1 MKQHIGKKK
10 KDKVAAVLMLSFCLI
25 ALTSVFTVKANVDKL
40 SKQADNIPVTKKTQ
54 TATANSS
61 EKKAGTLPK
70 EKKETAEVSTN
81 IPVIDSKT
89 EEGNSSSFIYP
100 VSLDTGKMAKGYS
113 VNMVIYNMTLDQY
126 MTHPGIDIEAPAG
139 TEVKAIADGTI
150 TDVYDDDA
158 YGITIEI
165 THDNGYISKYSNLS
179 TDKMVEKGDTVSQ
192 GQVLSNVGKTA
203 LYECKDPA
211 HLHFELLK
219 DGKKVDPAEFLH

>member
-25 ALTSVFTVKANVDKL
+25 ALTSIFTVKASMDKL
-40 SKQADNIPVTKKTQ
+40 SNQADNIPVTKKTE
-54 TATANSS
+54 TADSS
-61 EKKAGTLPK
+61 KIKAGALPK
-70 EKKETAEVSTN
+70 EKKETVETSTN
-81 IPVIDSKT
+81 LPVVDSKT
-89 EEGNSSSFIYP
+89 EGENSVPFIYP
-100 VSLDTGKMAKGYS
+100 VSLDTGKMSKGYS
-113 VNMVIYNMTLDQY
+113 IDMVIYNMTLDQY

-139 TEVKAIADGTI
+139 TEVKAIANGTV
-150 TDVYDDDA
+150 TDIYNDDA

-165 THDNGYISKYSNLS
+165 THDNGYISKYSNLA
-179 TDKMVEKGDTVSQ
+179 TDKMVEKGDTVTQ

-219 DGKKVDPAEFLH
+219 DGKTVDPAELLH